1 LLRSR
6 SQHALTAPGAATT
19 NGGPALT
26 AGSAPR
32 READPRAGGSRPAGL
47 LLLVLLLLGATTS
60 IAALLPAPALLLLR
74 QLKMLLLLRLLLLRR
89 CSRRGWTAGRPAA
102 FGGGDQ
108 RCGGQHLRL
117 IGHAQLLEGELIK
130 GFIKGD
136 VLGAGD
142 DVLGVAEFGVNTP
155 QQIQHQGGLGDGMTN
170 FTQDVGS

>member
-1 LLRSR
+1 M
-6 SQHALTAPGAATT
+6 
-19 NGGPALT
+19 
-26 AGSAPR
+26 
-32 READPRAGGSRPAGL
+32 
-47 LLLVLLLLGATTS
+47 LLLLGGAATA
-60 IAALLPAPALLLLR
+60 IAALLPAPALLLLLR
-74 QLKMLLLLRLLLLRR
+74 QLKMLLLLLRW

-170 FTQDVGS
+170 FTQGVGS

>member
-60 IAALLPAPALLLLR
+60 IAALLPAPA
-74 QLKMLLLLRLLLLRR
+74 LLLLRR

-170 FTQDVGS
+170 FTQGVGS

>member
-1 LLRSR
+1 
-6 SQHALTAPGAATT
+6 
-19 NGGPALT
+19 
-26 AGSAPR
+26 
-32 READPRAGGSRPAGL
+32 
-47 LLLVLLLLGATTS
+47 
-60 IAALLPAPALLLLR
+60 
-74 QLKMLLLLRLLLLRR
+74 MLLLLRR

-170 FTQDVGS
+170 FTQGVGS

>member
-74 QLKMLLLLRLLLLRR
+74 QLKMLLLRLLLLRR

-170 FTQDVGS
+170 FTQGVGS